1 MSNPNIIFTT
11 RLEFVALIRWS
22 MRHSRVLT
30 ISALGCAVAIGL
42 SGCTRK
48 PSAPPPDGAALFIQ
62 RCASC
67 HSTNNDMRAP
77 EPEALHQMAKRA
89 ILAALNSGRMKL
101 EARGLS
107 KAQRTAIASDLAA
120 PDSPVVTMTGY
131 CARDLDPP

>member
-1 MSNPNIIFTT
+1 MTKPNVVRRTLF
-11 RLEFVALIRWS
+11 EFAALIRWS
-22 MRHSRVLT
+22 MGCPRVLAST
-30 ISALGCAVAIGL
+30 ALGCALAVGL
-42 SGCTRK
+42 PGCTRK
-48 PSAPPPDGAALFIQ
+48 PSPPPPDGAALFIQ

-107 KAQRTAIASDLAA
+107 KAQKNAIA
-120 PDSPVVTMTGY
+120 
-131 CARDLDPP
+131 